1 MPQPRRP
8 ATPDAPLDNADVEA
22 LQSMLDNV
30 PAPLEPLD
38 VSSLDGFL
46 CGVLL
51 QPHDVAPQQWL
62 RYVTDIEGRALPSSF
77 DHQPLHDMV
86 LRRHAELKRAID
98 ARDWFDPWVF
108 ELDGAATPA
117 QSVLPWAAGFASA
130 MELFPDL
137 MRTEDGALLE
147 PLSLLY
153 MHFDPADLEDADA
166 LRVMIETLEPPTD
179 LADAVQDLVR
189 SLMLIADV
197 TRPRN
202 TPKPAHRKPTPAPTR
217 RRH

>member
-1 MPQPRRP
+1 MSQPRRP
-8 ATPDAPLDNADVEA
+8 ATTDSPLDNADVEA
-22 LQSMLDNV
+22 LQSMLDSV

-62 RYVTDIEGRALPSSF
+62 RYVSDIEGRSLPSGF
-77 DHQPLHDMV
+77 DSQHLQGLV
-86 LRRHAELKRAID
+86 LRRLAELKRAVD
-98 ARDWFDPWVF
+98 TRDWFDPWVF

-117 QSVLPWAAGFASA
+117 QSILPWAAGFATA

-137 MRTEDGALLE
+137 MRTEDSALLE

-153 MHFDPADLEDADA
+153 MHFDAADLEDADA
-166 LRVMIETLEPPTD
+166 LRAMIDTLEPPTD

-197 TRPRN
+197 TRPRGVA
-202 TPKPAHRKPTPAPTR
+202 KAVHRSRAPAQAR
-217 RRH
+217 RRR

>member
-1 MPQPRRP
+1 MSSPSRP
-8 ATPDAPLDNADVEA
+8 TATGTPLDNADVES
-22 LQSMLDNV
+22 LQSMLDSV

-51 QPHDVAPQQWL
+51 QPNDVPPQQWL
-62 RYVTDIEGRALPSSF
+62 RYVSDIDGRALPGDF
-77 DHQPLHDMV
+77 DSQPLQGLV
-86 LRRHAELKRAID
+86 LRRLAELKRAID

-108 ELDGAATPA
+108 ELDDATTPA
-117 QSVLPWAAGFASA
+117 QSILPWTAGFATA
-130 MELFPDL
+130 MELFPDV
-137 MRTEDGALLE
+137 MRLEDSALLE

-153 MHFDPADLEDADA
+153 MHFDAADLEDADA
-166 LRVMIETLEPPTD
+166 MRAMIDTLEPPTD

-202 TPKPAHRKPTPAPTR
+202 SATPARRRRTPAQTR
-217 RRH
+217 RRR

>member
-1 MPQPRRP
+1 MSNPSRP
-8 ATPDAPLDNADVEA
+8 DAIDAPLGNDDVES
-22 LQSMLDNV
+22 LQSMLDSV

-51 QPHDVAPQQWL
+51 QPHDVPPQQWL
-62 RYVTDIEGRALPSSF
+62 RYVLDIEGRAVPGSF
-77 DHQPLHDMV
+77 AGQPLQAMV
-86 LRRHAELKRAID
+86 LRRLAELKRAID

-108 ELDGAATPA
+108 ELDDAATPGQA
-117 QSVLPWAAGFASA
+117 LLPWVAGFAAA
-130 MELFPDL
+130 MELFPEL
-137 MRTEDGALLE
+137 MRTEDSALLE

-153 MHFDPADLEDADA
+153 MHFDAADLEDADA
-166 LRVMIETLEPPTD
+166 LRAMIDTLEPPTD

-197 TRPRN
+197 TRPRSIA
-202 TPKPAHRKPTPAPTR
+202 KSVHGQRRAPTR
-217 RRH
+217 RRR